1 MDITGKGG
9 DKNSYG
15 HNWKIPRTVMVITVG
30 VTKDGKLYLYNLQGY
45 WVENCSSYVKK
56 MLTTI

>member
-45 WVENCSSYVKK
+45 
-56 MLTTI
+56 